1 MNIPKFGTLEYYE
14 QQMKKEKLILDAL
27 KKKIKEIFQ
36 DPNYVPT
43 ANELYFFASVMESAE
58 TDYSLAEKEF
68 EAKNNEL
75 YFTSQESDRNE
86 DY

>member
-1 MNIPKFGTLEYYE
+1 MEVSKFGTLEYYE

-27 KKKIKEIFQ
+27 KKKIKETFQ

-43 ANELYFFASVMESAE
+43 ANELYFFASVMEGAE
-58 TDYSLAEKEF
+58 MNYNLAEKEF
-68 EAKNNEL
+68 EVKNDEL
-75 YFTSQESDRNE
+75 YSESKEKRRNE